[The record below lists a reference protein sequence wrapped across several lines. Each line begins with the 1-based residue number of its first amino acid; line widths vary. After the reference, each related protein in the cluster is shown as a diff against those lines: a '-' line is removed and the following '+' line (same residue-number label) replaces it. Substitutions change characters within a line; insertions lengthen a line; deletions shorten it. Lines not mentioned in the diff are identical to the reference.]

1 MRGQLTKE
9 QRQKQKQTITRL
21 QNENNTIRGR
31 MKLLEKENLWLKS
44 QLENIMVQF
53 ENLKEIVFGKKKS
66 KDKGQ
71 GQR

>member
-44 QLENIMVQF
+44 QLENIMVQL